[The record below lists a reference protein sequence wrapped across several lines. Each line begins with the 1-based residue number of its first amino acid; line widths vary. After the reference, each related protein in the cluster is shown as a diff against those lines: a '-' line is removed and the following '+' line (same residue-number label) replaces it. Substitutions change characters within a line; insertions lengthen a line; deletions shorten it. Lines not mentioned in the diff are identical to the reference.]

1 MFHDHLILGKTENL
15 ISTVEIHKAFQ
26 YITFSEKLSM
36 NKTVHHFSILGYS
49 TLIWA
54 QNSNFLVHLLI
65 FYWIVFCNR
74 TFGENE
80 DPWLSFQSYFQSY
93 FKYCPKETQV

>member
-1 MFHDHLILGKTENL
+1 MFHEHLILGKTENL

-49 TLIWA
+49 TLI
-54 QNSNFLVHLLI
+54 
-65 FYWIVFCNR
+65 
-74 TFGENE
+74 
-80 DPWLSFQSYFQSY
+80 
-93 FKYCPKETQV
+93 